1 MPSTTSINGVLFILG
16 YPWYNL
22 RTRVQKKAK
31 QRRLTW
37 LLFSFLMLNLN
48 SFCFED
54 AKMRKLCFILCNH
67 PLNESLSSHL
77 SVNSAP
83 VPFCCW
89 VPHKLP
95 SQPRAHTTDLLSHVC
110 PTTQRNVLEWLHW
123 FAICLSK
130 TIISTICWYSITQAY
145 SYINQKLQWSTNS

>member
-1 MPSTTSINGVLFILG
+1 MTLMPSITSVNWVLFLLW
-16 YPWYNL
+16 YPWCNL
-22 RTRVQKKAK
+22 RTTVQKKK
-31 QRRLTW
+31 RLAW

-48 SFCFED
+48 SCCLEV
-54 AKMRKLCFILCNH
+54 AKMRKWCFILCNH

-77 SVNSAP
+77 SVNSAS

-95 SQPRAHTTDLLSHVC
+95 SQPRAHTTDLLSYVC
-110 PTTQRNVLEWLHW
+110 PTTERYVLEWLHC

-130 TIISTICWYSITQAY
+130 TITSTICWYSITQAY
-145 SYINQKLQWSTNS
+145 SSINQ